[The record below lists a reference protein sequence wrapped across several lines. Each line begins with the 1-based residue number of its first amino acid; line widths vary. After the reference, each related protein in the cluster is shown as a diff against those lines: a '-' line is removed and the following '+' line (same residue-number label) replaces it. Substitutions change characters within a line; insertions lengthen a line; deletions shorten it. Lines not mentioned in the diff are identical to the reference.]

1 MKKLILKNPSYEY
14 LEKAYREWLD
24 ILGYC
29 KESVD
34 HMPAIIREFLHYLE
48 TNKINQVTE
57 LKPKHY
63 KSYFNHISSRP
74 ARRSGGSN
82 LRRGGGLSNN
92 YLNKHIQSLEKFYE
106 FLIHKGTQG
115 VPSVNLRQL
124 KLEKRDITVLT
135 EEEIKQL
142 YKATEIESNHPKS
155 TLSADRQ
162 ESFNARDRAMLTVFY
177 GCGLRRNEGVHLSID
192 DINFDRR
199 ILHVRKGKNY
209 KERFV
214 PFSKSG
220 SKHLQE
226 WIYDHRPGLIKS
238 QKPACQNASA
248 GREDALFIG
257 RVGNPMKG
265 SSLYVR
271 LKLLQLSAE
280 SIELQ
285 QKELGLHTLR
295 HSIATHLLANGM
307 ELQKIQRF
315 LGHSSLE
322 STQIYT
328 HLIDKENGEF

>member
-1 MKKLILKNPSYEY
+1 MKKLVLKNPSYEY

-29 KESVD
+29 KESTD

-48 TNKINQVTE
+48 TNKINQITE
-57 LKPKHY
+57 LQPKYY
-63 KSYFNHISSRP
+63 KSYFTHISSR
-74 ARRSGGSN
+74 SN

-115 VPSVNLRQL
+115 VPPVNLRQL
-124 KLEKRDITVLT
+124 KLEKGNITVLT
-135 EEEIKQL
+135 ETEIQQL
-142 YKATEIESNHPKS
+142 YKTTERESNHPK
-155 TLSADRQ
+155 Q

-226 WIYDHRPGLIKS
+226 WVYDHRLGLIKS
-238 QKPACQNASA
+238 QKEGS
-248 GREDALFIG
+248 LFIG
-257 RVGNPMKG
+257 RMGTPMIG
-265 SSLYVR
+265 SSLYTR
-271 LKLLQLSAE
+271 LKLLQLNTE

-285 QKELGLHTLR
+285 QKNIGLHTLR

-328 HLIDKENGEF
+328 HLIELENEQL

>member
-1 MKKLILKNPSYEY
+1 MKKLVLKNPSYEY

-29 KESVD
+29 KESTD

-48 TNKINQVTE
+48 TNKINQITD
-57 LKPKHY
+57 LQPKHY
-63 KSYFNHISSRP
+63 KSYFNHISSR
-74 ARRSGGSN
+74 SN

-115 VPSVNLRQL
+115 VPPVNLRQL
-124 KLEKRDITVLT
+124 KLETRDITVLT

-142 YKATEIESNHPKS
+142 YKATGRGTAANHLLEALGS
-155 TLSADRQ
+155 
-162 ESFNARDRAMLTVFY
+162 RDRAMLTVFY
-177 GCGLRRNEGVHLSID
+177 GCGLRRNEGVHLSVD

-199 ILHVRKGKNY
+199 ILHVKKGKNY

-214 PFSKSG
+214 PFSKQSLNY
-220 SKHLQE
+220 LQE
-226 WIYDHRPGLIKS
+226 WVYDHRPQLVKDNRNGS
-238 QKPACQNASA
+238 
-248 GREDALFIG
+248 LFIG

-271 LKLLQLSAE
+271 LKMLQLSTE

-328 HLIDKENGEF
+328 HLLDKNNEQL